1 MIYSDEKDYVMR
13 MIKEMAR
20 VIFSLA
26 FGKTY
31 VSVEMEK
38 ANKYRVSGK
47 ALNDLWEMIDAGQI
61 NEAENL
67 LLEKIDY
74 ADKEEVMGA
83 ALWSSSMS
91 MVLPFCMVMRIIRCS
106 PFRFDLL
113 CQGRSRGWRCPADS
127 SYCRAFRQIL
137 RGAAGSSSTAA
148 PPP

>member
-20 VIFSLA
+20 VMFSLA

-38 ANKYRVSGK
+38 TSKYRVSGK
-47 ALNDLWEMIDAGQI
+47 ALNDLQKMIDAGRI

-74 ADKEEVMGA
+74 ADKEEVLGA
-83 ALWSSSMS
+83 ALFYLYLSEKEDTFLEAHQYSKEE
-91 MVLPFCMVMRIIRCS
+91 VLFGLKQL
-106 PFRFDLL
+106 FE
-113 CQGRSRGWRCPADS
+113 RSG
-127 SYCRAFRQIL
+127 YQEIL
-137 RGAAGSSSTAA
+137 SLIESGV
-148 PPP
+148 

>member
-26 FGKTY
+26 FDKTY

-83 ALWSSSMS
+83 TLFYLYLSEKEDSFLEAHQYSKEE
-91 MVLPFCMVMRIIRCS
+91 VLFG
-106 PFRFDLL
+106 FKQLFE
-113 CQGRSRGWRCPADS
+113 RSG
-127 SYCRAFRQIL
+127 YQEIL
-137 RGAAGSSSTAA
+137 SLIESGI
-148 PPP
+148 

>member
-20 VIFSLA
+20 VMFSLA

-38 ANKYRVSGK
+38 TSKYRVSGK

-83 ALWSSSMS
+83 ALFYLYLSEKEDTFLEAHQYSKEE
-91 MVLPFCMVMRIIRCS
+91 VLFGLKQLFEKS
-106 PFRFDLL
+106 GY
-113 CQGRSRGWRCPADS
+113 QE
-127 SYCRAFRQIL
+127 IL
-137 RGAAGSSSTAA
+137 SLIESGV
-148 PPP
+148 

>member
-1 MIYSDEKDYVMR
+1 MMYAEILSFLTHERGVCMIYSDEKDYVMR

-26 FGKTY
+26 FDKTY

-83 ALWSSSMS
+83 ALFYLYLSEKEDSFLEAHQYSKEE
-91 MVLPFCMVMRIIRCS
+91 VLFG
-106 PFRFDLL
+106 FKQLFE
-113 CQGRSRGWRCPADS
+113 RSG
-127 SYCRAFRQIL
+127 YQEIL
-137 RGAAGSSSTAA
+137 SLIESGI
-148 PPP
+148 

>member
-1 MIYSDEKDYVMR
+1 MREVLMMYSDEKDYVMR

-26 FGKTY
+26 FDKTY

-83 ALWSSSMS
+83 ALFYLYLSEKEDSFLEAHQYSKEE
-91 MVLPFCMVMRIIRCS
+91 VLFG
-106 PFRFDLL
+106 FKQLFE
-113 CQGRSRGWRCPADS
+113 RSG
-127 SYCRAFRQIL
+127 YQEIL
-137 RGAAGSSSTAA
+137 SLIESGI
-148 PPP
+148 

>member
-20 VIFSLA
+20 VIFSVA

-67 LLEKIDY
+67 LLENIDY

-83 ALWSSSMS
+83 ALFYLYLSEKEDSFLEAHQYSKEE
-91 MVLPFCMVMRIIRCS
+91 VLFG
-106 PFRFDLL
+106 FKQLFE
-113 CQGRSRGWRCPADS
+113 RSG
-127 SYCRAFRQIL
+127 YQEIL
-137 RGAAGSSSTAA
+137 SLIESGI
-148 PPP
+148 

>member
-31 VSVEMEK
+31 VSVEMEQ

-47 ALNDLWEMIDAGQI
+47 ALNDLWEMID
-61 NEAENL
+61 AENL

-83 ALWSSSMS
+83 ALFYLYLSEKEDSFLEAHQYSKEE
-91 MVLPFCMVMRIIRCS
+91 VLFGLKQL
-106 PFRFDLL
+106 FE
-113 CQGRSRGWRCPADS
+113 RSG
-127 SYCRAFRQIL
+127 YQEIL
-137 RGAAGSSSTAA
+137 SLIESGI
-148 PPP
+148 

>member
-1 MIYSDEKDYVMR
+1 MRGGSYDISDEKDYVMR

-26 FGKTY
+26 FDKTY

-83 ALWSSSMS
+83 ALFYLYLSEKEDSFLEAHQYSKEE
-91 MVLPFCMVMRIIRCS
+91 VLFG
-106 PFRFDLL
+106 FKQLFE
-113 CQGRSRGWRCPADS
+113 RSG
-127 SYCRAFRQIL
+127 YQEIL
-137 RGAAGSSSTAA
+137 SLIESGI
-148 PPP
+148 

>member
-26 FGKTY
+26 FDKTY

-74 ADKEEVMGA
+74 ADKEEVMGGCA
-83 ALWSSSMS
+83 VLSVFKRERGFIFGSTSIFKRGGALWLQT
-91 MVLPFCMVMRIIRCS
+91 VV
-106 PFRFDLL
+106 
-113 CQGRSRGWRCPADS
+113 
-127 SYCRAFRQIL
+127 
-137 RGAAGSSSTAA
+137 
-148 PPP
+148 

>member
-26 FGKTY
+26 FDKTY

-67 LLEKIDY
+67 LYDY
-74 ADKEEVMGA
+74 LNADRPDTFKMALVFYDHLNEMDDAALTAADFSREEVRDG
-83 ALWSSSMS
+83 L
-91 MVLPFCMVMRIIRCS
+91 
-106 PFRFDLL
+106 
-113 CQGRSRGWRCPADS
+113 
-127 SYCRAFRQIL
+127 CRAMDMF
-137 RGAAGSSSTAA
+137 GYGEMAGTFLLL
-148 PPP
+148 

>member
-1 MIYSDEKDYVMR
+1 MREVLMIYSDEKDYVMR

-26 FGKTY
+26 FDKTY

-74 ADKEEVMGA
+74 ADKEGVMGA
-83 ALWSSSMS
+83 ALFYLYLSEKEDSFLEAHQYSKEE
-91 MVLPFCMVMRIIRCS
+91 VLFG
-106 PFRFDLL
+106 FKQLFE
-113 CQGRSRGWRCPADS
+113 RSG
-127 SYCRAFRQIL
+127 YQEIL
-137 RGAAGSSSTAA
+137 SLIESGI
-148 PPP
+148 

>member
-26 FGKTY
+26 FDKTY

-74 ADKEEVMGA
+74 PDKEEVMGA
-83 ALWSSSMS
+83 ALFYLYLSEKEDSFLEAHQYSKEE
-91 MVLPFCMVMRIIRCS
+91 VLFG
-106 PFRFDLL
+106 FKQLFE
-113 CQGRSRGWRCPADS
+113 RSG
-127 SYCRAFRQIL
+127 YQEIL
-137 RGAAGSSSTAA
+137 SLIESGI
-148 PPP
+148 

>member
-1 MIYSDEKDYVMR
+1 MREVLMIYSDEKDYVMR

-83 ALWSSSMS
+83 ALFYLYLSEKEDSFLEAHQYSKEE
-91 MVLPFCMVMRIIRCS
+91 VLFG
-106 PFRFDLL
+106 FKQLFE
-113 CQGRSRGWRCPADS
+113 RSG
-127 SYCRAFRQIL
+127 YQEIL
-137 RGAAGSSSTAA
+137 SLIESGI
-148 PPP
+148 

>member
-26 FGKTY
+26 FDKTY

-74 ADKEEVMGA
+74 ADKEEVMWA
-83 ALWSSSMS
+83 ALFYLYLSEKEDSFLEAHQYSKEE
-91 MVLPFCMVMRIIRCS
+91 VLFG
-106 PFRFDLL
+106 FKQLFE
-113 CQGRSRGWRCPADS
+113 RSG
-127 SYCRAFRQIL
+127 YQEIL
-137 RGAAGSSSTAA
+137 SLIESGI
-148 PPP
+148 

>member
-1 MIYSDEKDYVMR
+1 MREVLMIYSDEKDYVMR

-20 VIFSLA
+20 VIFSVA

-67 LLEKIDY
+67 LLENIDY

-83 ALWSSSMS
+83 ALFYLYLSEKEDSFLEAHQYSKEE
-91 MVLPFCMVMRIIRCS
+91 VLFG
-106 PFRFDLL
+106 FKQLFE
-113 CQGRSRGWRCPADS
+113 RSG
-127 SYCRAFRQIL
+127 YQEIL
-137 RGAAGSSSTAA
+137 SLIESGI
-148 PPP
+148 

>member
-26 FGKTY
+26 FDKTY

-83 ALWSSSMS
+83 
-91 MVLPFCMVMRIIRCS
+91 VLFYLYLSEKEDSFLEAHQYSKEEVL
-106 PFRFDLL
+106 FGFKQLFE
-113 CQGRSRGWRCPADS
+113 RSG
-127 SYCRAFRQIL
+127 YQEIL
-137 RGAAGSSSTAA
+137 SLIESGI
-148 PPP
+148 

>member
-20 VIFSLA
+20 VIFSVA

-67 LLEKIDY
+67 LLENIDY
-74 ADKEEVMGA
+74 ADKEEMMGA
-83 ALWSSSMS
+83 ALFYLYLSEKEDSFLEAHQYSKEE
-91 MVLPFCMVMRIIRCS
+91 VLFG
-106 PFRFDLL
+106 FKQLFE
-113 CQGRSRGWRCPADS
+113 RSG
-127 SYCRAFRQIL
+127 YQEIL
-137 RGAAGSSSTAA
+137 SLIESGI
-148 PPP
+148 

>member
-20 VIFSLA
+20 VLFSLA
-26 FGKTY
+26 FDKTY

-74 ADKEEVMGA
+74 ADKEGVMGA
-83 ALWSSSMS
+83 ALFYLYLSEKEDSFLEAHQYSKEE
-91 MVLPFCMVMRIIRCS
+91 VLFG
-106 PFRFDLL
+106 FKQLFE
-113 CQGRSRGWRCPADS
+113 RSG
-127 SYCRAFRQIL
+127 YQEIL
-137 RGAAGSSSTAA
+137 SLIESGI
-148 PPP
+148 

>member
-26 FGKTY
+26 FDKTY

-83 ALWSSSMS
+83 ALFYLYLSEKEDSFLEAHQYSKEEG
-91 MVLPFCMVMRIIRCS
+91 LFG
-106 PFRFDLL
+106 FKQLFE
-113 CQGRSRGWRCPADS
+113 RSG
-127 SYCRAFRQIL
+127 YQEIL
-137 RGAAGSSSTAA
+137 SLIESGI
-148 PPP
+148 

>member
-20 VIFSLA
+20 VMFSLA

-38 ANKYRVSGK
+38 TSKYRVSGK

-74 ADKEEVMGA
+74 TDKEEVMGA
-83 ALWSSSMS
+83 ALFYLYLSEKEDKFLEAHQYSKEE
-91 MVLPFCMVMRIIRCS
+91 VLFGLKQLFEKS
-106 PFRFDLL
+106 GYQELL
-113 CQGRSRGWRCPADS
+113 SLIES
-127 SYCRAFRQIL
+127 EV
-137 RGAAGSSSTAA
+137 
-148 PPP
+148 

>member
-26 FGKTY
+26 FDKTY

-83 ALWSSSMS
+83 ALFYLYLSEKE
-91 MVLPFCMVMRIIRCS
+91 
-106 PFRFDLL
+106 
-113 CQGRSRGWRCPADS
+113 DS
-127 SYCRAFRQIL
+127 FLEAHQYSKEEVFWLQ
-137 RGAAGSSSTAA
+137 TVV
-148 PPP
+148 

>member
-26 FGKTY
+26 FDKTY

-83 ALWSSSMS
+83 ALFYLYLSEKEDSFLEAHQYSKEEVLFGFKQLFERSGYQYPVRQANVVRRRIHADTTGASS
-91 MVLPFCMVMRIIRCS
+91 F
-106 PFRFDLL
+106 
-113 CQGRSRGWRCPADS
+113 G
-127 SYCRAFRQIL
+127 
-137 RGAAGSSSTAA
+137 
-148 PPP
+148 

>member
-26 FGKTY
+26 FDKTY

-74 ADKEEVMGA
+74 ADKEEEMGA
-83 ALWSSSMS
+83 ALFYLYLSEKEDSFLEAHQYSKEE
-91 MVLPFCMVMRIIRCS
+91 VLFG
-106 PFRFDLL
+106 FKQLFE
-113 CQGRSRGWRCPADS
+113 RSG
-127 SYCRAFRQIL
+127 YQEIL
-137 RGAAGSSSTAA
+137 SLIESGI
-148 PPP
+148 

>member
-26 FGKTY
+26 FDKTY

-61 NEAENL
+61 NEAENIQ
-67 LLEKIDY
+67 K
-74 ADKEEVMGA
+74 
-83 ALWSSSMS
+83 
-91 MVLPFCMVMRIIRCS
+91 RRCS
-106 PFRFDLL
+106 LASNSCLKDQDIRKSFL
-113 CQGRSRGWRCPADS
+113 
-127 SYCRAFRQIL
+127 
-137 RGAAGSSSTAA
+137 
-148 PPP
+148 

>member
-26 FGKTY
+26 FDKTY

-67 LLEKIDY
+67 LLENIDY

-83 ALWSSSMS
+83 ALFYLYLSEKEDSFLEAHQYSKEE
-91 MVLPFCMVMRIIRCS
+91 VLFG
-106 PFRFDLL
+106 FKQLFE
-113 CQGRSRGWRCPADS
+113 RSG
-127 SYCRAFRQIL
+127 YQEIL
-137 RGAAGSSSTAA
+137 SLIESGI
-148 PPP
+148 

>member
-26 FGKTY
+26 FDKTY

-74 ADKEEVMGA
+74 SDKEEVMGA
-83 ALWSSSMS
+83 ALFYLYLSEKEDSFLEAHQYSKEE
-91 MVLPFCMVMRIIRCS
+91 VLFG
-106 PFRFDLL
+106 FKQLFE
-113 CQGRSRGWRCPADS
+113 RSG
-127 SYCRAFRQIL
+127 YQEIL
-137 RGAAGSSSTAA
+137 SLIESGI
-148 PPP
+148 

>member
-26 FGKTY
+26 FDKTY

-83 ALWSSSMS
+83 ALFYLYLSEKEDSFLEAHQYSKVE
-91 MVLPFCMVMRIIRCS
+91 VLFG
-106 PFRFDLL
+106 FKQLFE
-113 CQGRSRGWRCPADS
+113 RSG
-127 SYCRAFRQIL
+127 YQEIL
-137 RGAAGSSSTAA
+137 SLIESGI
-148 PPP
+148 

>member
-26 FGKTY
+26 FDKTY

-67 LLEKIDY
+67 MVDGMKANSRRDFLCALLFYDY
-74 ADKEEVMGA
+74 LNKKEEAFLKAHQYTRQEIREGLSYA
-83 ALWSSSMS
+83 IGFFGYESM
-91 MVLPFCMVMRIIRCS
+91 
-106 PFRFDLL
+106 
-113 CQGRSRGWRCPADS
+113 AE
-127 SYCRAFRQIL
+127 AFL
-137 RGAAGSSSTAA
+137 EELDDGE
-148 PPP
+148 